1 MRATSESNRVA
12 NWLKRHG
19 LQDIAALVIGAA
31 GPFRFLGAQ
40 AMYVL
45 QPLLGAGVNFAQ
57 DVAVILEDP
66 EKVDALLM
74 ELRGVKEQND

>member
-19 LQDIAALVIGAA
+19 LQDIAALVIDAA

-45 QPLLGAGVNFAQ
+45 QPLLGAGANFAQ